1 MVIERAE
8 LRAYVVSAID
18 DGRILNPKTVRSQI
32 IGGIAG
38 GIGMALLR
46 ETVGSYRPLEPKSFT
61 MPYEDERAQA
71 LREMGA
77 EVVVGDAT
85 QRSAEN
91 QQLPKPGTS

>member
-38 GIGMALLR
+38 G
-46 ETVGSYRPLEPKSFT
+46 
-61 MPYEDERAQA
+61 
-71 LREMGA
+71 
-77 EVVVGDAT
+77 
-85 QRSAEN
+85 RSAEN